1 MKTYNGIISTLK
13 ENELFVFGANTQ
25 FRHGRGT
32 ALDAIKKFG
41 AIYGKGGLQG
51 KSWAMIT
58 TDLTKYERPSV
69 PKEKVIEEIGKL
81 YEFASDNPDL
91 EFLVAYTGLDTK
103 NLSGFTNQEFADM
116 FSYFTIPINIIFEE
130 QFSTLLKK

>member
-81 YEFASDNPDL
+81 YIFH
-91 EFLVAYTGLDTK
+91 TK
-103 NLSGFTNQEFADM
+103 QILR
-116 FSYFTIPINIIFEE
+116 
-130 QFSTLLKK
+130 